1 MQAVK
6 FLRVKVPCPFTRK
19 SNECITEATGWSQCR
34 VVHLHLSVCRSPPCR
49 SSPHVRHPLQ
59 NRGCADIVPE
69 HVGLPWEMMKICIIV
84 RWIRHFP
91 PQRWTVHFHIP
102 ARSSDVTCE
111 AFLKNQTWRHCI
123 EKKKISIQRGLF
135 VSGLGILNVPS
146 KYYDV
151 IDRIAGMQHGTLA
164 PLVDSCDAVGVLLA
178 YALIVFRSMLGGYAL
193 LLFTRLAH
201 FQWW

>member
-1 MQAVK
+1 MSLLVGDTGCGWCAWLQACVWMEHEWHINAIRRGPDMQAVK

-34 VVHLHLSVCRSPPCR
+34 VVHLHLSVCRFPPCR

-69 HVGLPWEMMKICIIV
+69 HVGLPWEMVKICIIV
-84 RWIRHFP
+84 RWIGHFA

-123 EKKKISIQRGLF
+123 ENQHSE
-135 VSGLGILNVPS
+135 GIICIWTWNT
-146 KYYDV
+146 KC
-151 IDRIAGMQHGTLA
+151 AK
-164 PLVDSCDAVGVLLA
+164 
-178 YALIVFRSMLGGYAL
+178 
-193 LLFTRLAH
+193 
-201 FQWW
+201 